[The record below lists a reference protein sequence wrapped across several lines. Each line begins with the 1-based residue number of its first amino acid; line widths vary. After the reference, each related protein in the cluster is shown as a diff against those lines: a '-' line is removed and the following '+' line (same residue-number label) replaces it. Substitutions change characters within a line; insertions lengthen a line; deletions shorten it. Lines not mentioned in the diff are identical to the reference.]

1 MDIYIAIYGVLSDP
15 LSWLLIIFGLGGG
28 ILFGA
33 LPGISAAMGVVLM
46 LPFTYKLDVIHALIL
61 MVSTYCGGVFG
72 GSIMAIMFNIPGTP
86 EATPTTFDGYQM
98 TLKGE
103 AGKALGVA
111 ITCSALGGAFSVVML
126 ALISPL
132 LVKVALSFGPVDYA
146 AVAFL
151 GLSAI
156 AGLGH
161 GPREQ
166 LKNLLAVTMGLL
178 LATVGLD
185 AITGIPRFTFGSPA
199 FLSGIKFIPIMIGA
213 FAGGEVLRQIEERR
227 IQKEK
232 KQLFFVKGV
241 TAKLPSLRE
250 LFSIKW
256 SIIKSAFIGLGIGI
270 LPGAGAT
277 IASFVSYGVTKRSS
291 KQSDKFGT
299 GVMEGVAAPETA
311 NNASTGGAMI
321 PLLTLGIPGS
331 GTTAVILGVFLIYG
345 IQPGPL
351 LFSTNPKLVYSI
363 IVGMFVANI
372 LMIFLGRIGAKAFV
386 QFLRLPYYVIG
397 TTILLLSAIGSYG
410 LNNDID
416 DVWICLAFMGIGYF
430 MKKYKFSIAALVLGL
445 VLGKLI
451 ENNLRRGLIIT
462 HFSWQKAM
470 FHPLTLSLIFITIII
485 LIWPYIKAYGVRFK
499 RGAK

>member
-1 MDIYIAIYGVLSDP
+1 MNVYGAIYGVIMDP
-15 LSWLLIIFGLGGG
+15 LSWVLIVFGLGAG

-46 LPFTYKLDVIHALIL
+46 LPFTYKLDALHALIL

-72 GSIMAIMFNIPGTP
+72 GSITAIMFNIPGTP
-86 EATPTTFDGYQM
+86 EATPTTFDGYKM

-103 AGKALGVA
+103 AGKALGTA
-111 ITCSALGGAFSVVML
+111 ITCSALGGAFSVIMM

-132 LVKVALSFGPVDYA
+132 LVKAALSFGPADYA

-156 AGLGH
+156 SGLGH

-166 LKNLLAVTMGLL
+166 LKALLSVTIGLL

-185 AITGIPRFTFGSPA
+185 AITGVPRFTFGFSA
-199 FLSGIKFIPIMIGA
+199 FLSGIKFIPVMIGA

-227 IQKEK
+227 RHKGEEIR
-232 KQLFFVKGV
+232 LFKREI
-241 TAKLPSLRE
+241 TAKLPSLKE
-250 LFSIKW
+250 ILSIKW
-256 SIIKSAFIGLGIGI
+256 IIIKSAFIGLGIGI
-270 LPGAGAT
+270 LPGAGST
-277 IASFVSYGVTKRSS
+277 IASFVSYGVAKRSS
-291 KQSDKFGT
+291 KHGDKFGT
-299 GVMEGVAAPETA
+299 GIMEGVAAPETA

-363 IVGMFVANI
+363 IVGMFLANV
-372 LMIFLGRIGAKAFV
+372 LMVFAGRIGVRLFV

-397 TTILLLSAIGSYG
+397 TAILLLSTIGSYG

-416 DVWICLAFMGIGYF
+416 DVWVCLAFMVIGYF

-451 ENNLRRGLIIT
+451 ENNLRRALIIAN
-462 HFSWQKAM
+462 FSWSDALLR
-470 FHPLTLSLIFITIII
+470 PLTISLIAVTLLI
-485 LIWPYIKAYGVRFK
+485 LIWPYIKAVRK
-499 RGAK
+499 LKKA